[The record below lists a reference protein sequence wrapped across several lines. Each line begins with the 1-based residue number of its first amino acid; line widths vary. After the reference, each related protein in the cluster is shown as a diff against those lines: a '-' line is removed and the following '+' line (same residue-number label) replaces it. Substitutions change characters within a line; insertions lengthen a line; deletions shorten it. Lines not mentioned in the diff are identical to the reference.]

1 MSGAPDIHVL
11 ASLPSP
17 TVAELQ
23 LGPFPIRF
31 YALCIIVGIG
41 VAVWLGERR
50 WRARGGDPYVIT
62 DIAIWAVP
70 FGLVGGRLYH
80 VITDYEL
87 YFDQGKD
94 WVRVFYIWDGGLGIW
109 GAIALGGLGAWIGA
123 RRRGVKLPPL
133 ADALAPGI
141 VLAQACGRWGN
152 WFNNELYGD
161 PTNKPWG
168 LTIHCLDDNTRTATP
183 CSGVPGTT
191 TVLGTFQPTFLYE
204 SVWCVLV
211 ALFVIW
217 ADRRFNLGHGRAFAT
232 YVLGY
237 TIGRGYIEHLRS
249 DFAHHILGLRLNDW
263 TAIIVGLAA
272 LLYLILSSRL
282 RPGREAPE
290 EMYRENYVPYQP
302 EAKRVAEPGPADGA
316 ADAEAPADTAVEA
329 APEPGLEPAGEAEPV
344 GETGA
349 APPAGTGPAEDS
361 GPAAEAEPAAAGP
374 STDEAVEKTG
384 SESVIDAG
392 DGAETAPKEPT
403 RELSAGD

>member
-1 MSGAPDIHVL
+1 MSGAPDIHPL
-11 ASLPSP
+11 AYLPSP

-23 LGPFPIRF
+23 LGPLPIRF
-31 YALCIIVGIG
+31 YAVCIIIGIG

-50 WRARGGDPYVIT
+50 WRARGGDPYIIT

-87 YFDQGKD
+87 YFTQGKD
-94 WVRVFYIWDGGLGIW
+94 WVRMFYIWDGGLGIW

-123 RRRGVKLPPL
+123 RRRGVKLPAL

-161 PTNKPWG
+161 PTIKPWG

-191 TVLGTFQPTFLYE
+191 TVLGVFQPTFLYE
-204 SVWCVLV
+204 SIWCVLV

-272 LLYLILSSRL
+272 ILYLVISSKRH
-282 RPGREAPE
+282 PGRETPGE
-290 EMYRENYVPYQP
+290 LYRDNYVPYVP
-302 EAKRVAEPGPADGA
+302 ESKRVGEPEPAPDA
-316 ADAEAPADTAVEA
+316 ADADAVA
-329 APEPGLEPAGEAEPV
+329 QTAPEA
-344 GETGA
+344 
-349 APPAGTGPAEDS
+349 
-361 GPAAEAEPAAAGP
+361 AAEAAADTGTEPGAALEAESGPEPAAAEEKSAPEQSEAADQATQADSGP
-374 STDEAVEKTG
+374 SE
-384 SESVIDAG
+384 
-392 DGAETAPKEPT
+392 PKV
-403 RELSAGD
+403 